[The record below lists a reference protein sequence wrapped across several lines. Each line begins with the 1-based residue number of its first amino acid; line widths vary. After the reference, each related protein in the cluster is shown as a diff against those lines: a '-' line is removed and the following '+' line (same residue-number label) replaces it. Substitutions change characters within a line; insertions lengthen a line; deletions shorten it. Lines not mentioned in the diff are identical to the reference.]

1 MGMVN
6 VPAGC
11 AGCHKLGIGYKVCTG
26 CGLHFCPNC
35 AARLGGACANCGSR
49 LV

>member
-11 AGCHKLGIGYKVCTG
+11 AGCHRLGIGFGTCAG
-26 CGLHFCPNC
+26 CGLRYCPTC
-35 AARLGGACANCGSR
+35 SGKSGGSCPNCGSR
-49 LV
+49 LA

>member
-11 AGCHKLGIGYKVCTG
+11 AGCHKLGIGFSSCTG
-26 CGLHFCPNC
+26 CRLHFCPGC
-35 AARLGGACANCGSR
+35 TARFGGTCPNCGSR